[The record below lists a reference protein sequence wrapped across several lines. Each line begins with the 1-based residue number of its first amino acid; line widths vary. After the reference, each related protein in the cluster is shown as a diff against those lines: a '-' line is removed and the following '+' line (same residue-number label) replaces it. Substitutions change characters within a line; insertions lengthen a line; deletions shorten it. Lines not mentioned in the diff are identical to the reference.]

1 MSNKMSDDEV
11 RDEFQII
18 SINVKWSV
26 ADILRRK
33 PEWTVEQAEHF
44 IDSAYQEIAAEARE
58 ASDRVIDGIIKE
70 MEKNAEEQNH

>member
-1 MSNKMSDDEV
+1 MSNEMSDEEV

-18 SINVKWSV
+18 SITVKWGV

-58 ASDRVIDGIIKE
+58 AGDSMIDGIITE
-70 MEKNAEEQNH
+70 MENNGKEQEH